1 MTKTI
6 VCLTWW
12 LLCRRVLSVKRW
24 FTRCCCR
31 TQLSPNFL
39 QIYDIFL
46 AHEPPRPDLW
56 GSRSHRKPTE
66 LLPEINSNLGAVI
79 CQENPSV
86 SSNGESKRLFQYIR
100 MEFCDGGNLED
111 FIGLMKDKTLSMASV
126 AVPFLFQMAY
136 SLYCAREKFNLRH
149 CDIKVCDP
157 CFL

>member
-1 MTKTI
+1 
-6 VCLTWW
+6 
-12 LLCRRVLSVKRW
+12 
-24 FTRCCCR
+24 
-31 TQLSPNFL
+31 
-39 QIYDIFL
+39 
-46 AHEPPRPDLW
+46 
-56 GSRSHRKPTE
+56 
-66 LLPEINSNLGAVI
+66 
-79 CQENPSV
+79 
-86 SSNGESKRLFQYIR
+86 